1 MPEMQDADLCKVV
14 LRYEPETGK
23 LFWRERP
30 PEMFNRSGSWSPE
43 RRAKAWNSTYAGK
56 EAFTYLT
63 DDGYR
68 QGAIQGR
75 TMRAHRVIWMM
86 MTGARPPDDIDHI
99 DGDRSNNRWG
109 NLRSATRSQ
118 NMHNMKMV
126 DRNKSGATG
135 VVRQGGRWVARLRVD
150 GKHLYLGSFG
160 DLEEARAVRSA
171 AQAAHGY
178 TARHGM
184 AP

>member
-30 PEMFNRSGSWSPE
+30 PEMFYRSGSWSAE

-75 TMRAHRVIWMM
+75 TIRAHRVIWLM
-86 MTGARPPDDIDHI
+86 MTGEPPFGVIDHI
-99 DGDRSNNRWG
+99 DGDRANNRWE
-109 NLRSATRSQ
+109 NLRSVTRSQ
-118 NMHNMKMV
+118 NMRNMKMV
-126 DRNKSGATG
+126 DRNTSGATG
-135 VVRQGGRWVARLRVD
+135 VVRQGGSWVARLKAN
-150 GKHLYLGSFG
+150 GKNLYLGSFK
-160 DLEEARAVRSA
+160 DIDEAIAARSS

-178 TARHGM
+178 TARHGV